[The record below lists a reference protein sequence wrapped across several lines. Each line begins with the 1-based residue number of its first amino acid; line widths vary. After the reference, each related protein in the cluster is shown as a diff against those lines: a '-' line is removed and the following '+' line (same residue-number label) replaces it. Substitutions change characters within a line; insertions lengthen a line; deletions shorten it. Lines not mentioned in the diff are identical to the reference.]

1 MREVKNDGQPTP
13 LNAPIFKRRT
23 ACDGEFNTYAG
34 ERDDTVLVVLINN
47 KSLEEEK
54 KYETYNT

>member
-13 LNAPIFKRRT
+13 LNAPILKRRT

-34 ERDDTVLVVLINN
+34 ERDDTVLVVLISN
-47 KSLEEEK
+47 KYLIKERRK
-54 KYETYNT
+54 NTL

>member
-13 LNAPIFKRRT
+13 LNAPMLKRRT

-34 ERDDTVLVVLINN
+34 SEMTQHCLSFIRQ
-47 KSLEEEK
+47 EETE
-54 KYETYNT
+54 

>member
-13 LNAPIFKRRT
+13 LNAPILKRRT

-34 ERDDTVLVVLINN
+34 ERDDTAG
-47 KSLEEEK
+47 KAEERRRWEQK
-54 KYETYNT
+54 EAVAAV